1 MMAEGWAGGV
11 DGPNACGRQGVR
23 RLRSL
28 DAAWRGDSVAGQ
40 LVAIVS
46 SQEDLSL
53 TVLLQGSRGTAP
65 VAEARQLAMYL
76 IHVILGRSYTEIG
89 RLFGRDRTTVAHACA
104 IIEDRRDEP
113 DFERRVAALEARL
126 GALVDA
132 DDEGDARPMRRSGT
146 HG

>member
-1 MMAEGWAGGV
+1 MAEGWAGGV
-11 DGPNACGRQGVR
+11 DGPSVCGRQGVR

-28 DAAWRGDSVAGQ
+28 DAAWRSDSLAGRLVGIVA
-40 LVAIVS
+40 S
-46 SQEDLSL
+46 ERDMSL

-76 IHVILGRSYTEIG
+76 VHVILGRSYTEIG

-113 DFERRVAALEARL
+113 EFERRIAALEARL
-126 GALVDA
+126 EAAVEAA
-132 DDEGDARPMRRSGT
+132 DDEGEASPMLRSGT